1 MTYYFYMLRCSDNS
15 LYSGITTDLNRRVE
29 EHNSGTSRSAKY
41 TRAKMPVTLVYSE
54 KYETKQAAMKREFQ
68 VKQLSKVKKEELI
81 RTI

>member
-41 TRAKMPVTLVYSE
+41 TRAKKPVTLVYSE
-54 KYETKQAAMKREFQ
+54 KHETKQAAMKREFQ
-68 VKQLSKVKKEELI
+68 VKRLSKVKKEELI